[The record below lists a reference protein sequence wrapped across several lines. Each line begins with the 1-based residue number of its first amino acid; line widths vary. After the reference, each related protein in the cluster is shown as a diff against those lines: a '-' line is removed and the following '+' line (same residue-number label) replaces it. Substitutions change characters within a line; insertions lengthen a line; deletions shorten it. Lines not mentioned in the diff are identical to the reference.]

1 MSNNRFTFAKI
12 YNMNVKIGSQV
23 GNWEVISEKYKQDG
37 ICWNNCKCICGKE
50 QRVKTWN
57 LNNSK
62 SKGCGCTNVKG
73 QFKAKCVGDL
83 SASYYT
89 SFKYNRKS
97 KGIEFSDDLNMGHL
111 WYLYEQQG
119 GRCAISGIP
128 ISLNPQ
134 WSQQNKGRPTKI
146 VQTASID
153 RIDNSKGYV
162 VGNIQWVHKDI
173 NYMRGG
179 LSIMEFIIFCRQVV
193 KHNANV
199 NLSEINFDEV
209 TFSGKRKY
217 FGSTGVK

>member
-1 MSNNRFTFAKI
+1 MI
-12 YNMNVKIGSQV
+12 VKIGTQV
-23 GNWEVISEKYKQDG
+23 GNWLIKSERFKKDK
-37 ICWNNCKCICGKE
+37 IWWNTCECICGTI
-50 QRVKTWN
+50 RDVKHWS
-57 LNNSK
+57 LSNSK
-62 SKGCGCTNVKG
+62 TKSCGCTNVKG
-73 QFKAKCVGDL
+73 RFKAKCVGDL
-83 SASYYT
+83 SASYYN
-89 SFKYNRKS
+89 SFKYNRKA
-97 KGIEFSDDLNMGHL
+97 KEIEFSDDLNMEHL

-128 ISLNPQ
+128 ILLNPQ

-162 VGNIQWVHKDI
+162 VGNVQWVHKDI

-179 LSIMEFIIFCRQVV
+179 LSIIEFIIFCRQVV
-193 KHNANV
+193 KHNTNV

-217 FGSTGVK
+217 FGSTGN